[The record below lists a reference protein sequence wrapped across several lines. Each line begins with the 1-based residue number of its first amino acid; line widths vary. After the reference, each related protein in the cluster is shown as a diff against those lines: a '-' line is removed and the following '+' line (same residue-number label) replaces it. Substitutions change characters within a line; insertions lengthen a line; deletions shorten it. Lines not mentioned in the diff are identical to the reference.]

1 MPPRGASPPPAACAA
16 RGARARA
23 RRARSARRRATSDRA
38 SRGRAWRAGRSART
52 SGRRPSVRRGRS
64 GSCAPRWHMRPIE
77 PAVCLPDEIFFRVMA
92 QRLDETDVLLLDELQ
107 RDADRPNV
115 ELARLAGLSPAAT
128 LNRVRRLKQ
137 SGVIEGI
144 HANVDETA
152 AGFGLCVYV
161 SVTLGRHEEALE
173 RRFETTV
180 AELPQITSAAWVA
193 GETDA
198 LLTVV
203 ARDLAELQRV
213 LVALSTRGGAQRVVT
228 LLRLRQLKHDSPL
241 PLGESRR
248 LR

>member
-1 MPPRGASPPPAACAA
+1 
-16 RGARARA
+16 
-23 RRARSARRRATSDRA
+23 
-38 SRGRAWRAGRSART
+38 
-52 SGRRPSVRRGRS
+52 
-64 GSCAPRWHMRPIE
+64 
-77 PAVCLPDEIFFRVMA
+77 MA
-92 QRLDETDVLLLDELQ
+92 QRLDETDVLLLNELQ
-107 RDADRPNV
+107 QDADRPNV

-144 HANVDETA
+144 HAKLDRDK

-161 SVTLGRHEEALE
+161 SVTLGVHEEAHE
-173 RRFETTV
+173 RRFQDVV
-180 AELPQITSAAWVA
+180 AGLPQVTAAAWVA

-228 LLRLRQLKHDSPL
+228 LLRLRAIKPDSPL

>member
-1 MPPRGASPPPAACAA
+1 
-16 RGARARA
+16 
-23 RRARSARRRATSDRA
+23 
-38 SRGRAWRAGRSART
+38 
-52 SGRRPSVRRGRS
+52 
-64 GSCAPRWHMRPIE
+64 
-77 PAVCLPDEIFFRVMA
+77 MA

-128 LNRVRRLKQ
+128 LNRVRRLKE

-180 AELPQITSAAWVA
+180 TWSGSSTSARARYSRSARTA
-193 GETDA
+193 G
-198 LLTVV
+198 
-203 ARDLAELQRV
+203 
-213 LVALSTRGGAQRVVT
+213 
-228 LLRLRQLKHDSPL
+228 
-241 PLGESRR
+241 RR
-248 LR
+248 PSGRRAGCPAS